1 MEDGE
6 GVGNDGEGDWCGSDF
21 FSVGEGGHGLVGVD
35 GDFGCLEC
43 CDFWVVDVGSFE
55 DLWEGEQ
62 EFELG
67 DVADEDDGKLAVGD
81 VGVRSDFHTASIHF
95 GVCYGAE
102 HEFSL
107 VGDWL
112 FVCGVVRDVFGGDVD
127 VDAFESGESLECCDN
142 VGGGSFE
149 SLESVIDAGGNFG
162 IISTTCDVEEVA
174 TVFDFAEVD
183 GFCRAMKKG
192 LDGES
197 EVGVDS
203 YCSGEVIACSHREDA
218 EGCIGSY

>member
-1 MEDGE
+1 VEDGE
-6 GVGNDGEGDWCGSDF
+6 GVGNDSEGDWCGSDF

-43 CDFWVVDVGSFE
+43 RDFGVVDVGSFE

-81 VGVRSDFHTASIHF
+81 VGVGGDFHTASIHF
-95 GVCYGAE
+95 GVCYGTE

-112 FVCGVVRDVFGGDVD
+112 FVCGVVRGVFGGDVD
-127 VDAFESGESLECCDN
+127 VDAFESGESLECGDN

-149 SLESVIDAGGNFG
+149 SFESVIDAGGNFG

-183 GFCRAMKKG
+183 GFGGALKKC

-203 YCSGEVIACSHREDA
+203 
-218 EGCIGSY
+218 

>member
-1 MEDGE
+1 MIDRSGLEIGWWVEDGK
-6 GVGNDGEGDWCGSDF
+6 GVGNDGEGDRCGSDF

-35 GDFGCLEC
+35 GDFGCLEYG
-43 CDFWVVDVGSFE
+43 DFGVVDMGSFE
-55 DLWEGEQ
+55 DLGESEQ

-67 DVADEDDGKLAVGD
+67 DVTDEDDGKLAVGN
-81 VGVRSDFHTASIHF
+81 VGFGSDFHTASIHF
-95 GVCYGAE
+95 GVCHGAE

-112 FVCGVVRDVFGGDVD
+112 FVCGFVRGVFGGDVD
-127 VDAFESGESLECCDN
+127 VDAFEFGESLECGDN

-149 SLESVIDAGGNFG
+149 SLESMIDAGGNFG

-174 TVFDFAEVD
+174 TVFDFSEVD
-183 GFCRAMKKG
+183 GFCRALKKG
-192 LDGES
+192 LDGER

-203 YCSGEVIACSHREDA
+203 
-218 EGCIGSY
+218 

>member
-6 GVGNDGEGDWCGSDF
+6 GVGNDSEGDWCGSDF

-35 GDFGCLEC
+35 GNFGCLEYG
-43 CDFWVVDVGSFE
+43 DFGVVDVGSFE

-81 VGVRSDFHTASIHF
+81 VGVGRDFHTASVHF
-95 GVCYGAE
+95 GVCHGAE

-112 FVCGVVRDVFGGDVD
+112 FVCGFVRGVFGGDVD
-127 VDAFESGESLECCDN
+127 VDAFEFGESLECGDN

-162 IISTTCDVEEVA
+162 IISAACDVEEVA
-174 TVFDFAEVD
+174 TAFNFAEID
-183 GFCRAMKKG
+183 GFCRALKKG
-192 LDGES
+192 LDGER

-203 YCSGEVIACSHREDA
+203 
-218 EGCIGSY
+218 

>member
-21 FSVGEGGHGLVGVD
+21 LSVGEGGHGLVGVD
-35 GDFGCLEC
+35 GDFGCFEC
-43 CDFWVVDVGSFE
+43 GDFGVVDMGSFE
-55 DLWEGEQ
+55 DLGKGEQ

-81 VGVRSDFHTASIHF
+81 VGVGGDFHTASIHF

-112 FVCGVVRDVFGGDVD
+112 FVCGVVRGVFGGDVD
-127 VDAFESGESLECCDN
+127 VDAFESGESLECGDN

-149 SLESVIDAGGNFG
+149 SFESVIDAGGNFG
-162 IISTTCDVEEVA
+162 IISAACDVEEVA

-183 GFCRAMKKG
+183 GFCRALKKC
-192 LDGES
+192 LDGER
-197 EVGVDS
+197 EVGVNS
-203 YCSGEVIACSHREDA
+203 
-218 EGCIGSY
+218 

>member
-6 GVGNDGEGDWCGSDF
+6 GVGNVGEGDWCGSDF

-35 GDFGCLEC
+35 GDFGGLEC
-43 CDFWVVDVGSFE
+43 RDFWVVDVGSFE
-55 DLWEGEQ
+55 DFWEGEQ

-67 DVADEDDGKLAVGD
+67 DVADENDGKLAVGD
-81 VGVRSDFHTASIHF
+81 VGVGRDFHSASVHF
-95 GVCYGAE
+95 GVCHGAE

-112 FVCGVVRDVFGGDVD
+112 FVCGVVRGVFGGDVD
-127 VDAFESGESLECCDN
+127 FDAFESGESLECGDN

-162 IISTTCDVEEVA
+162 IISAACDVEEVA

-183 GFCRAMKKG
+183 GFCRALKKG
-192 LDGES
+192 MDGER

-203 YCSGEVIACSHREDA
+203 
-218 EGCIGSY
+218 

>member
-6 GVGNDGEGDWCGSDF
+6 GVGNDSEGDWCRSDF

-35 GDFGCLEC
+35 GDFGCFEC
-43 CDFWVVDVGSFE
+43 GDFGVVDMGSFE
-55 DLWEGEQ
+55 DLGKGEQ

-81 VGVRSDFHTASIHF
+81 VGVGGDFHTASVHF

-107 VGDWL
+107 VGDRS
-112 FVCGVVRDVFGGDVD
+112 FVCGVVRGVFGGDVD
-127 VDAFESGESLECCDN
+127 VDAFESGESLECSDN

-149 SLESVIDAGGNFG
+149 SFESVIDAGGNFG
-162 IISTTCDVEEVA
+162 IISAACDVEEVA

-183 GFCRAMKKG
+183 GFCRALKKG
-192 LDGES
+192 LDGER

-203 YCSGEVIACSHREDA
+203 
-218 EGCIGSY
+218 

>member
-35 GDFGCLEC
+35 GDFGCLEGR
-43 CDFWVVDVGSFE
+43 DFGVVDMGSFE

-67 DVADEDDGKLAVGD
+67 DVADEDDRKLAVRD
-81 VGVRSDFHTASIHF
+81 VGVGGDFHTASIHF

-112 FVCGVVRDVFGGDVD
+112 FVCRVVRGVFGGDVD
-127 VDAFESGESLECCDN
+127 VDTSESGESLECGDN
-142 VGGGSFE
+142 VGCGSFE

-192 LDGES
+192 LDGER

-203 YCSGEVIACSHREDA
+203 YCSGEVIACSHGEDT